1 MQPFKFP
8 CPSENTME
16 NTHKIRQTANEQ
28 DSNDFDWK
36 WMCSSDFLQQV
47 SWPTVRQISFV
58 RCRTN
63 EKMQAKC

>member
-1 MQPFKFP
+1 
-8 CPSENTME
+8 ME
-16 NTHKIRQTANEQ
+16 STHEIIKTANEQ

-47 SWPTVRQISFV
+47 TWPTVRQISFV
-58 RCRTN
+58 RCRTK